1 MPQGLQTFDQFGNLK
16 LDLSDRIGRFL
27 GIVFATAGVAGSIV
41 NDGFLTG
48 QPFCFASMASSGGAS
63 WPGDNLYPPTISFS
77 GSTMFW
83 TAPVANTR
91 LHMWVF

>member
-1 MPQGLQTFDQFGNLK
+1 MPQGLQTFDQLGNLK

-27 GIVFATAGVAGSIV
+27 GILFVPAGGSGSVV

-48 QPFCFASMASSGGAS
+48 TPFCFASMASAGGAS

-77 GSTMFW
+77 GNTMFYNNP
-83 TAPVANTR
+83 TADHR